1 MHKILLFLHDK
12 LLTVKYFQNNFNLIT
27 VHVGSGIKCM
37 MDCPEIPPCM
47 PQVAVRSLVE
57 EDGEMLPD
65 EDIASYKMNYPE

>member
-1 MHKILLFLHDK
+1 
-12 LLTVKYFQNNFNLIT
+12 
-27 VHVGSGIKCM
+27 M

-65 EDIASYKMNYPE
+65 EDIASYKMNYPEYVCIFENFHLVPIDLQR

>member
-1 MHKILLFLHDK
+1 
-12 LLTVKYFQNNFNLIT
+12 
-27 VHVGSGIKCM
+27 M

-65 EDIASYKMNYPE
+65 EDIASYKTNYPEYVYYVFNNRLFYAIFFMNFVYNRLNLKYSI

>member
-1 MHKILLFLHDK
+1 MSISIIIAIND
-12 LLTVKYFQNNFNLIT
+12 FNCI
-27 VHVGSGIKCM
+27 VDCMIGSGIKCM

>member
-1 MHKILLFLHDK
+1 
-12 LLTVKYFQNNFNLIT
+12 
-27 VHVGSGIKCM
+27 M

>member
-1 MHKILLFLHDK
+1 MNIS
-12 LLTVKYFQNNFNLIT
+12 YYA
-27 VHVGSGIKCM
+27 GGGIKCI

-65 EDIASYKMNYPE
+65 EDIASYKMNYPEYVYI